1 MMQKK
6 NIMAFAQSISQGMLP
21 NRFPVGLRSL
31 APDDPHYR
39 PVYSGNGSERD
50 SAYHQGTVWAWLLG
64 PWLAALVSV
73 NGQEGKATA
82 RKCFQELMPH
92 LEDAGIGTV
101 SEIFDAD
108 WPNAPRGCIARAWSV
123 AEILRAYIE
132 DFYDWSRDSK

>member
-1 MMQKK
+1 
-6 NIMAFAQSISQGMLP
+6 MAFAQSISQGMLP

-64 PWLAALVSV
+64 PWLTALVSV

-92 LEDAGIGTV
+92 SEDAGIGTV